1 MAKSPS
7 RQSSAN
13 APTAMA
19 PVAIAIVSQKGGSGK
34 TTLAVHIA
42 TRAAQAGYESCVID
56 TDPQATAA
64 AWSDW
69 RGDFLPVVVTSPPA
83 RISRTIASARKNGVD
98 FVVIDTPPH
107 ADAAAR
113 EAIKAADIVLVPTKT
128 RAFDLAALEP
138 IADLAG
144 SAAKPTFVVLN
155 AVPAGA
161 TVLAD
166 DARQAASDMG
176 LDICPVTLGD
186 RAAFHRSSA
195 KGETAGESEPDGK
208 AAGEIEALWHWIVK
222 QLDRAPAAPL

>member
-1 MAKSPS
+1 MPAKTPKV
-7 RQSSAN
+7 
-13 APTAMA
+13 
-19 PVAIAIVSQKGGSGK
+19 VAIASQKGGSGK

-42 TRAAQAGYESCVID
+42 TKAAQAGYESAVVD

-83 RISRTIASARKNGVD
+83 RLGRTIASAQKNGVD

-113 EAIKAADIVLVPTKT
+113 EAIKAADIVLIPTKP

-138 IADLAG
+138 VAELV
-144 SAAKPTFVVLN
+144 SFAKKPAFVVLN

-161 TVLAD
+161 TVLSEEAKN
-166 DARQAASDMG
+166 AAKDIG
-176 LDICPVTLGD
+176 LDMCPVELGD

-195 KGETAGESEPDGK
+195 KGETASESEPDGE
-208 AAGEIEALWHWIVK
+208 AAGEIEAMWKWLSK
-222 QLDRAPAAPL
+222 QAEF

>member
-1 MAKSPS
+1 M
-7 RQSSAN
+7 
-13 APTAMA
+13 PTT
-19 PVAIAIVSQKGGSGK
+19 IAITSQKGGSGK

-42 TRAAQAGYESCVID
+42 TKAAQAGYESAVVD

-83 RISRTIASARKNGVD
+83 RLGRTIASAQKNGVD

-113 EAIKAADIVLVPTKT
+113 EAIKAADMVLIPTKP

-138 IADLAG
+138 VADLV
-144 SAAKPTFVVLN
+144 SFAKKPAYVVLN
-155 AVPAGA
+155 SVPAGA
-161 TVLAD
+161 TVLTEEAKET
-166 DARQAASDMG
+166 ARQIG
-176 LDICPVTLGD
+176 LDICPVELGD

-195 KGETAGESEPDGK
+195 KGETASESEPDGK
-208 AAGEIEALWHWIVK
+208 AAGEIEALWQWLAK
-222 QLDRAPAAPL
+222 ELQLKA

>member
-1 MAKSPS
+1 MPAKTPKV
-7 RQSSAN
+7 
-13 APTAMA
+13 
-19 PVAIAIVSQKGGSGK
+19 VAIASQKGGSGK

-42 TRAAQAGYESCVID
+42 TKAAQAGYESCVVD

-83 RISRTIASARKNGVD
+83 RLGRTIASAQKNGVD

-113 EAIKAADIVLVPTKT
+113 EAIKAADIVLIPTKP

-138 IADLAG
+138 IAELV
-144 SAAKPTFVVLN
+144 SFAKKPAFVVLN
-155 AVPAGA
+155 GVPAGA
-161 TVLAD
+161 TVVSAE
-166 DARQAASDMG
+166 AKTAAKNIG
-176 LDICPVTLGD
+176 LDLCPVELGD

-195 KGETAGESEPDGK
+195 KGETASESEPDGK
-208 AAGEIEALWHWIVK
+208 AAGEIEAMWKWLSK
-222 QLDRAPAAPL
+222 QA